1 MIERHNDYGRANS
14 YSLRENRNCGCKHL
28 SGTNHAV
35 GREQVFGDPDR
46 RETELFGQNAL
57 LKFLSEGYDPP
68 LLVRKLAE

>member
-1 MIERHNDYGRANS
+1 
-14 YSLRENRNCGCKHL
+14 
-28 SGTNHAV
+28 
-35 GREQVFGDPDR
+35 VFGDPDR